1 MSMVLRVT
9 ALSFA
14 LSCALPLSARAAPR
28 LWLVS
33 SLDGKPPTPSWKYA
47 RLGQQVELSAVL
59 EPEVKGAK
67 FEWFK
72 LEPKDPFA
80 DNTQPS
86 FHFVPIHYE
95 AIEIAACRGR
105 SVCPADVTA
114 SRSSAP
120 VLAGVGTMAFQVAA
134 TLPDGSRL
142 STPGLEAV
150 KYGGLTRAVHRV
162 TFRRDDTYLGYLTE
176 LFNTPYIFGSAGPDG
191 RNQTDLLIGSDCA
204 DLAVYGQRRLGR
216 KVAYTSSYGIE
227 KPAPEVAR
235 AASLTEQGA
244 ARDDMGRAITYGP
257 GKGQVAVGDVLHFP
271 NSRHVAVLYEDR
283 EPLGVLDANDLMLH
297 TCWAPP
303 AVEPLSANPRC
314 VSLPW
319 RVLRFK

>member
-1 MSMVLRVT
+1 MASFLGISALWVL
-9 ALSFA
+9 ALSPHLRL
-14 LSCALPLSARAAPR
+14 LSSVEGEAA
-28 LWLVS
+28 S
-33 SLDGKPPTPSWKYA
+33 PSWKYA
-47 RLGQQVELSAVL
+47 RLGQKVELSAVL
-59 EPEVKGAK
+59 EPAVRDAK
-67 FEWFK
+67 LRWFK
-72 LEPKDPFA
+72 LEPTDPYA
-80 DNTQPS
+80 DNTEPS

-95 AIEIAACRGR
+95 AVEIAACRGLW
-105 SVCPADVTA
+105 VCPADGLA
-114 SRSSAP
+114 SRLPAAT
-120 VLAGVGTMAFQVAA
+120 LAGVGTMAYQVTA
-134 TLPDGSRL
+134 TLPDGTRL
-142 STPGLEAV
+142 ATPGLEAV

-227 KPAPEVAR
+227 KPAPEQVR
-235 AASLTEQGA
+235 GVTLTEQGVA
-244 ARDDMGRAITYGP
+244 LDAKGQPIPFGP
-257 GKGQVAVGDVLHFP
+257 GRGQVAVGDVLHFP

-283 EPLGVLDANDLMLH
+283 PPLGVLDANDSMLH

-303 AVEPLSANPRC
+303 AVEPLGGNPRC

>member
-1 MSMVLRVT
+1 MLAIAVATWPQDGL
-9 ALSFA
+9 AG
-14 LSCALPLSARAAPR
+14 PR
-28 LWLVS
+28 LRLVS
-33 SLDGKPPTPSWKYA
+33 SLDGAAPTAAWKYA
-47 RLGQQVELSAVL
+47 KLGQAVELRAVL
-59 EPEVKGAK
+59 EPALDGSKL
-67 FEWFK
+67 EWFRI
-72 LEPKDPFA
+72 EPTDPFV

-95 AIEIAACRGR
+95 AVEIAACRGLA
-105 SVCPADVTA
+105 SCPADVTPT
-114 SRSSAP
+114 RLPAP
-120 VLAGVGTMAFQVAA
+120 ALPGVGTMAYQVVA
-134 TLPDGSRL
+134 TLPDGTRL
-142 STPGLEAV
+142 ATPGLEAV
-150 KYGGLTRAVHRV
+150 EYGGLTRAVHRV

-191 RNQTDLLIGSDCA
+191 RNQSDLLIGSDCA

-227 KPAPEVAR
+227 KPAPEFTR
-235 AASLTEQGA
+235 ALSLTVQGVA
-244 ARDDMGRAITYGP
+244 QDGKGQPIAFGP

-283 EPLGVLDANDLMLH
+283 PPLGVLDGNDLMLN

-303 AVEPLSANPRC
+303 AIEPLGKNPRC

-319 RVLRFK
+319 RVLRFP